1 MPHGGSALLPAMK
14 NIQRIIAGL
23 LLATIVA
30 PVSAQQLESELTLF
44 GAYRFGGE
52 ISVEN
57 ANSNAVY
64 KADDAPS
71 YGLIWNT
78 QQKANTQWEVYFSRQ
93 ETQVE
98 LSDPLLAS
106 PEVDIE
112 QYTLQLGG
120 TYLWDR
126 SKGVQPYLAMTIGGT
141 HIKADA
147 GNGDSDTFVSGSLG
161 LGLKIRPGERL
172 GFRLEGRLHGVL
184 VNDSTELFCQTGPD
198 LNFCAVRVQGSL
210 FSQFEIFGGISF
222 RF

>member
-1 MPHGGSALLPAMK
+1 MNCMK
-14 NIQRIIAGL
+14 RISAGL
-23 LLATIVA
+23 LIIVMSGPATAQDLA
-30 PVSAQQLESELTLF
+30 SEFTVF

-52 ISVEN
+52 ITVEDTD
-57 ANSNAVY
+57 SSAVY

-78 QQKANTQWEVYFSRQ
+78 RQKHNTQWELYFSRQ

-98 LSDPLLAS
+98 LSDPLVAS

-141 HIKADA
+141 HFKAEA
-147 GNGDSDTFVSGSLG
+147 GDGDSDTFLSGSLG

-184 VNDSTELFCQTGPD
+184 VSDNSELFCQTGPNA
-198 LNFCAVRVQGSL
+198 NFCAVRVEGSMFTQL
-210 FSQFEIFGGISF
+210 EIFGGISF